1 MSVNKSYIYALLL
14 FLAPLISSLANKAH
28 LYFSQDSARIGEE
41 IKLHLIVRYLDSYKI
56 IVPDSTYD
64 YGSLEFIKKEYGFS
78 YKGGNEIIDS
88 ITYTLSTFQLQ
99 NIQTLDFPILF
110 IQASDTQIIFTN
122 TDTFYLR
129 RNIQTSSQDYLQDYQ
144 SLQTLEQKYN
154 YPKSL
159 LYILSIVLLF
169 VLLYNIFGKYLL
181 RRYRLFILNRS
192 HSRFSAEFDKL
203 TFRVST
209 QRNISTIQELLI
221 HWKTYI
227 SKLDEHSL
235 LALTTTELIELYQN
249 EALQYTLVA
258 LDQSI
263 YGNKIGDLDTSILI
277 ELKKFSQH
285 RYQRKRRNIL
295 VE

>member
-1 MSVNKSYIYALLL
+1 MSVSKLYIYALI
-14 FLAPLISSLANKAH
+14 FFICPVFFTWANNAH
-28 LYFSQDSARIGEE
+28 IYFTQDSARIGEE
-41 IKLHLIVRYLDSYKI
+41 IKLHLTIRYFDSYKI
-56 IVPDSTYD
+56 IVPDSTFD
-64 YGSLEFIKKEYGFS
+64 YGTLEFIKKEYGSS
-78 YKGGNEIIDS
+78 YKGGPEIIDS

-99 NIQTLDFPILF
+99 NIQTIDFPIYF
-110 IQASDTQIIFTN
+110 IRNADTQVVYTN
-122 TDTFYLR
+122 TDTIFLK
-129 RNIQTSSQDYLQDYQ
+129 RNIQTSTEDYLQDYQ

-154 YPKSL
+154 YPKLL
-159 LYILSIVLLF
+159 LYILSIIILI
-169 VLLYNIFGKYLL
+169 VLLYNVFGKYLV

-192 HSRFSAEFDKL
+192 HSRFSSEFDKL

-209 QRNISTIQELLI
+209 QRNVTTVQELLI

-249 EALQYTLVA
+249 NSLQNTLVA

-285 RYQRKRRNIL
+285 RYQRKRRSIL

>member
-1 MSVNKSYIYALLL
+1 LLL